1 MGSNDPGY
9 LRDVQYRTDKNLA
22 ARQSIYGY
30 QRPAIDLPAS
40 VLDLAGIGPDST
52 VADIGCGNGAYLAE
66 LIRRDHRGP
75 MLGVDMS
82 MGMLAAASSRAPR
95 ATLLAGNAAA
105 LPLADHIAD
114 LAMANHMLY
123 HVPDPER
130 AIAELRRITRPGGQV
145 IVTLNGANHLR
156 ELNAVVADA
165 LRSLGTGLRS
175 PSPSHGEIRLDDA
188 GPLLRRFFSSVT
200 RHEFTSTLYVPG
212 PEPVVNYVRS
222 MIASDRAAGLPA
234 AVASLLPD
242 DFTITANCGV
252 LVCTG

>member
-9 LRDVQYRTDKNLA
+9 LRDVQYRTDVNLA
-22 ARQSIYGY
+22 ARQSIYAY

-40 VLDLAGIGPDST
+40 ALDLAGIGPDST
-52 VADIGCGNGAYLAE
+52 VADIGCGNGAYLTE

-95 ATLLAGNAAA
+95 ATLLAGDAAA
-105 LPLADHIAD
+105 LPLADHSAD

-175 PSPSHGEIRLDDA
+175 PSHGEIRLDDA

-200 RHEFTSTLYVPG
+200 RHEFTGILYVPG
-212 PEPVVNYVRS
+212 PEPVVNYVHS
-222 MIASDRAAGLPA
+222 TIESDRAAGLPA
-234 AVASLLPD
+234 AVASRLPD
-242 DFTITANCGV
+242 DFTITTNCGV